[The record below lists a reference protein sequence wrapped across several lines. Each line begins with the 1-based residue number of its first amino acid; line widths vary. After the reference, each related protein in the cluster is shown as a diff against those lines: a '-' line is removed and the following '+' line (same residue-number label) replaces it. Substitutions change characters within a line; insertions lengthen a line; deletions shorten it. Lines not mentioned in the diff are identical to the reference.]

1 MAPSYPN
8 GNFILLTS
16 IGRIRIGDAIVADI
30 EEIGL
35 VLKRIKFIDSS
46 KMILTGDN
54 PKFDSSVCNIPLDRK
69 LIIGKVL
76 LNLSLL
82 NFFSNFSG
90 IYKRFNI

>member
-1 MAPSYPN
+1 MAPKYPD
-8 GNFILLTS
+8 GNYIILTS
-16 IGRIRIGDAIVADI
+16 FGNIKIGDAIVADI

-46 KMILTGDN
+46 KMILAGDN
-54 PKFDSSVCNIPLDRK
+54 PKFDSSVCNIPLDKK

-82 NFFSNFSG
+82 NVFSYFSS